1 MSELGT
7 MLAQIMKIL
16 LTIVLLFLA
25 YQLLLKATGQATKAV
40 YAPPPK
46 VEERFKPMIVAEPV
60 PVFAETP
67 KPVPEE
73 RPIVPA
79 GPNPPSQRAPSNER
93 HIMETEQPMDP
104 FAENQ
109 EDAYAGEKLRHPER
123 MFRPPP
129 ENNNTALAVQG
140 GLASQ
145 ASAAPAQMSS
155 FAPEMAQNGGF
166 FMDGVMANDTF
177 EDSSIAMY

>member
-1 MSELGT
+1 
-7 MLAQIMKIL
+7 MLASILKIL
-16 LTIVLLFLA
+16 FTIVLLFLA
-25 YQLLLKATGQATKAV
+25 YQLLLKAAGQTLTAPSI
-40 YAPPPK
+40 YARPPV
-46 VEERFKPMIVAEPV
+46 VEELFKVKPAPV
-60 PVFAETP
+60 PVFEETP

-79 GPNPPSQRAPSNER
+79 GPNAPAQQAPSNER
-93 HIMETEQPMDP
+93 HIMAPEQPMDP
-104 FAENQ
+104 YAEHQ
-109 EDAYAGEKLRHPER
+109 EDAYAGENLRHPER

-129 ENNNTALAVQG
+129 ANDNTQIAVQA

-145 ASAAPAQMSS
+145 GSAAPSQTAQ

>member
-1 MSELGT
+1 
-7 MLAQIMKIL
+7 MLANILKIL

-25 YQLLLKATGQATKAV
+25 YQLLLKAVAQSPV
-40 YAPPPK
+40 VSSIYNRPPV
-46 VEERFKPMIVAEPV
+46 VEELFKATPAPV
-60 PVFAETP
+60 PVFEETP

-79 GPNPPSQRAPSNER
+79 GPNSPSQQAPSNER
-93 HIMETEQPMDP
+93 HIMAPEQPMDP
-104 FAENQ
+104 YAEHQ
-109 EDAYAGEKLRHPER
+109 EDAYAGENLRHPER

-129 ENNNTALAVQG
+129 DNNNTELAVQA
-140 GLASQ
+140 GLASR
-145 ASAAPAQMSS
+145 ASAAPPQTAQ

-177 EDSSIAMY
+177 EDNSIAMY

>member
-1 MSELGT
+1 MFAS
-7 MLAQIMKIL
+7 IIKIL

-25 YQLLLKATGQATKAV
+25 YQLLLKAVSQMPTTAAT
-40 YAPPPK
+40 YSAPPS
-46 VEERFKPMIVAEPV
+46 VMEEQFRSVQPATV
-60 PVFAETP
+60 PVFQETP
-67 KPVPEE
+67 KPIPEE
-73 RPIVPA
+73 RPIAPA
-79 GPNPPSQRAPSNER
+79 GPNPPSQQAPSNER
-93 HIMETEQPMDP
+93 HHMAPEQPMDP
-104 FAENQ
+104 YAEQQ
-109 EDAYAGEKLRHPER
+109 EDAYAGETLRHPER

-129 ENNNTALAVQG
+129 DNSNTGIAVQA

-145 ASAAPAQMSS
+145 GSAAPAQMAQ